1 MKSISN
7 FHLNLGVVFIFTIS
21 AMALVLLVTYFVPKA
36 KKKTGLS
43 FVYMLTGGILIGV
56 AGIFAK
62 MIGNPFYFYL
72 VVLFWLLITGTVHMY
87 LFDRLFEWSRLEP
100 VGWRLLFTL
109 AVVLAGMAGLVSF
122 MQLNGY
128 KDMATYNLI
137 AALAFFV
144 PFMLVYSFECYLM
157 IPQKVFIQQKPWV
170 YNKDKELEWGDDEV
184 SHFFLVKYKLTAQT
198 GGERIESLVMRASG
212 NLKLGDYFNAT
223 LEVYKVKQDRYS
235 IETRDRSNKNFGWF
249 FFLAD
254 GSATGRM
261 LDPNKTFLELG
272 FTNQVFYGIASKEQI
287 ENINR
292 QAEREGKS
300 NNIIC
305 KREYEYKSQIM

>member
-1 MKSISN
+1 
-7 FHLNLGVVFIFTIS
+7 
-21 AMALVLLVTYFVPKA
+21 
-36 KKKTGLS
+36 
-43 FVYMLTGGILIGV
+43 MLTGGILIGV
-56 AGIFAK
+56 AGLFAK

-87 LFDRLFEWSRLEP
+87 LFDRLFEWSRSEP

-128 KDMATYNLI
+128 RDMAMYNLI
-137 AALAFFV
+137 AAFAFFV

-157 IPQKVFIQQKPWV
+157 IPRKVYIQQKPWV
-170 YNKDKELEWGDDEV
+170 YNKNNELKFRTDDV
-184 SHFFLVKYKLTAQT
+184 SHFFLIKYKLTAQT
-198 GGERIESLVMRASG
+198 GGERIESLVMRAPG
-212 NLKLGDYFNAT
+212 NLKLGDYFNST
-223 LEVYKVKQDRYS
+223 LEIDKVKQDRYM

-254 GSATGRM
+254 GSANGRM

-272 FTNQVFYGIASKEQI
+272 FTNQVYYGSASPEQI
-287 ENINR
+287 DNNTR

-300 NNIIC
+300 NIILC
-305 KREYEYKSQIM
+305 KREHEYKSQIS